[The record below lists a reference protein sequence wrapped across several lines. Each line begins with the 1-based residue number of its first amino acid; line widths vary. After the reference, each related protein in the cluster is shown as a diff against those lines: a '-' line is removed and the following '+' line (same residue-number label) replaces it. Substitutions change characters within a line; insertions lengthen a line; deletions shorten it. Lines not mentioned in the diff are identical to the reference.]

1 MPCNVINKLVILKV
15 ACVWLKCSLA
25 RTDAF
30 ITRHLLIRNY
40 KFPFVIHLV
49 KSVDPFIVPYI
60 MCVLIQV
67 AIGEIMHW
75 CYMYI
80 SLC

>member
-1 MPCNVINKLVILKV
+1 MPGNGVNKLVILKI
-15 ACVWLKCSLA
+15 ACIQMKCNLA
-25 RTDAF
+25 QTDAF
-30 ITRHLLIRNY
+30 IAGHLLIRNY